1 MIAILRI
8 ALASGLC
15 LLGPHTA
22 AAAKWI
28 VDAGAS
34 RIAFSGTHTGRAFTG
49 SFRSW
54 RADITFDPEDL
65 ATSHAIVRI
74 DLGSATTGDT
84 TYDRTLPTADWLD
97 AARSPTAS
105 FETVSFRSVAPARYE
120 ADGLLRLRGT
130 TLPVTV
136 AFDLR
141 IDGETAWMSG
151 RANLK
156 RLDFG
161 IGKLSDAGGAWVSL
175 DILLEITLVA
185 RRMP

>member
-8 ALASGLC
+8 ALAGGLC

-34 RIAFSGTHTGRAFTG
+34 RIVFSGTHTGRAFTG

-54 RADITFDPEDL
+54 IADITFDPDDL
-65 ATSHAIVRI
+65 AASKAIVRI
-74 DLGSATTGDT
+74 DLGSATTGDA

-97 AARSPTAS
+97 TARSTTAS
-105 FETVSFRSVAPARYE
+105 FATTSFRSIAPGRYE
-120 ADGLLRLRGT
+120 ADGILELRGA
-130 TLPVTV
+130 TLPVV
-136 AFDLR
+136 LVFDLR
-141 IDGETAWMSG
+141 IDGDTAWMSG

-161 IGKLSDAGGAWVSL
+161 IGKMSDADGAWVSL
-175 DILLEITLVA
+175 DIPLEITLVA
-185 RRMP
+185 RRKP